1 LAEKSH
7 STTFVN
13 ANIIPMDTECVLE
26 NQTVIVEND
35 RIKNIGPTDEVPIPE
50 ATEIIMSDGAYLMP
64 GLADMHMHITSIGRT
79 FDGPN
84 QLWLYLAE
92 GVTSIRN
99 LSALPEHLDWQDAVV
114 RGNQM
119 GPTIYNGR
127 LVAGLPTELQ
137 SMRYIFRVFFILLP
151 VLIGLILWLLVWAG
165 LKLFGDIAQF
175 YEIAFYILPS
185 LVGFLLIGFL
195 VAWIKIIP
203 LNFYVSRKF
212 PFAMVPETP
221 TEARRFVRVIKE
233 NGYDFVKVY
242 DWMSRECYLAA
253 MDEARRQKIYA
264 IGHLLDELT
273 LNAIYEG
280 GLQEVAHMDEFIDSH
295 LIGETSPGKG
305 FNEVDFN
312 YETISQSAS
321 KTKANQ
327 VMVVSNMVAD
337 ETIYKLL
344 EDPEAGLAQS
354 EYTVVP
360 VAVLEIWKTQGRLVN
375 WQGQQSWRRNVLQP
389 FLLTMSKALHDAGV
403 PLLIGTDMTVEGMLP
418 SHIHRELEILVEAGL
433 TPFEALEAGTK
444 NAAISVERMGRN
456 GNFGTVEIG
465 QRADLILIK
474 ENPLENVS
482 HTRNR
487 IGVMARGQWFPQAK
501 LDGLV
506 DDYVASFNQSTSTE

>member
-1 LAEKSH
+1 
-7 STTFVN
+7 
-13 ANIIPMDTECVLE
+13 
-26 NQTVIVEND
+26 
-35 RIKNIGPTDEVPIPE
+35 
-50 ATEIIMSDGAYLMP
+50 
-64 GLADMHMHITSIGRT
+64 
-79 FDGPN
+79 
-84 QLWLYLAE
+84 
-92 GVTSIRN
+92 
-99 LSALPEHLDWQDAVV
+99 
-114 RGNQM
+114 
-119 GPTIYNGR
+119 
-127 LVAGLPTELQ
+127 
-137 SMRYIFRVFFILLP
+137 
-151 VLIGLILWLLVWAG
+151 
-165 LKLFGDIAQF
+165 
-175 YEIAFYILPS
+175 
-185 LVGFLLIGFL
+185 
-195 VAWIKIIP
+195 
-203 LNFYVSRKF
+203 
-212 PFAMVPETP
+212 MVPETP
-221 TEARRFVRVIKE
+221 AEARRFVRDIKD
-233 NGYDFVKVY
+233 NGYDFVKAY
-242 DWMSRECYLAA
+242 DWMSRESYLTTL
-253 MDEARRQKIYA
+253 DEARRQKIYA
-264 IGHLLDELT
+264 IGHLLDELP

-295 LIGETSPGKG
+295 LIRETSPGKG

-312 YETISQSAS
+312 YETISQSAA

-354 EYTVVP
+354 EYTIVP

>member
-1 LAEKSH
+1 
-7 STTFVN
+7 
-13 ANIIPMDTECVLE
+13 
-26 NQTVIVEND
+26 
-35 RIKNIGPTDEVPIPE
+35 
-50 ATEIIMSDGAYLMP
+50 
-64 GLADMHMHITSIGRT
+64 
-79 FDGPN
+79 
-84 QLWLYLAE
+84 
-92 GVTSIRN
+92 
-99 LSALPEHLDWQDAVV
+99 
-114 RGNQM
+114 
-119 GPTIYNGR
+119 
-127 LVAGLPTELQ
+127 
-137 SMRYIFRVFFILLP
+137 
-151 VLIGLILWLLVWAG
+151 
-165 LKLFGDIAQF
+165 
-175 YEIAFYILPS
+175 
-185 LVGFLLIGFL
+185 
-195 VAWIKIIP
+195 
-203 LNFYVSRKF
+203 
-212 PFAMVPETP
+212 
-221 TEARRFVRVIKE
+221 
-233 NGYDFVKVY
+233 
-242 DWMSRECYLAA
+242 
-253 MDEARRQKIYA
+253 
-264 IGHLLDELT
+264 
-273 LNAIYEG
+273 
-280 GLQEVAHMDEFIDSH
+280 
-295 LIGETSPGKG
+295 
-305 FNEVDFN
+305 
-312 YETISQSAS
+312 
-321 KTKANQ
+321 
-327 VMVVSNMVAD
+327 MVVSNMVAD